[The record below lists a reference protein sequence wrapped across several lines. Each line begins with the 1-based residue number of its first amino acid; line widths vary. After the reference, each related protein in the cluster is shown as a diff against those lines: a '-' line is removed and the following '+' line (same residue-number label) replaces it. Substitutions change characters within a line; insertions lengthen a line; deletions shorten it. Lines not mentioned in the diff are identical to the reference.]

1 MGFGYRA
8 KFIAGS
14 VAALAA
20 KPGGPDAYL
29 LNLRDHTPYRE
40 AQVATLDPKP

>member
-14 VAALAA
+14 VAALAGKEEGA
-20 KPGGPDAYL
+20 DAYL
-29 LNLRDHTPYRE
+29 LKLRNELPY
-40 AQVATLDPKP
+40 QVRRCKMKQ